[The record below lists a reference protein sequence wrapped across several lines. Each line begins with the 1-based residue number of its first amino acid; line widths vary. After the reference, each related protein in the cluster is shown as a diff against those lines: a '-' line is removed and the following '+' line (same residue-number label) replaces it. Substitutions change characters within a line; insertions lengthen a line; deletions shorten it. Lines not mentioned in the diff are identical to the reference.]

1 VKSASK
7 IITGITGF
15 WNSARR
21 NRHKMIHIA
30 KPLLDEKEIEAVSNV
45 LRSGI
50 IAEGARVGEFEA
62 KFADY
67 IGVEHAVAVNSGTAA
82 LHASLLAH
90 GIGAGDEVITTSFS
104 FIATANSIFFT
115 GAKPV
120 FADIERETFN
130 IDVDSI
136 VDKITPKTKALMP
149 VHLYGHAAQMKAI
162 MDIAE
167 DHKLIVIED
176 ACQAHGAT
184 YGGKKVGSFGTG
196 SFSFYPTKNMTT
208 SEGGMITTDDK
219 RVAERARMIRS
230 HGSKQRYLHEMVGF
244 NLRMTDISAA
254 IGLVQL
260 GKLDDFTLM
269 RQRNARVL
277 SGGLGDIDGIT
288 IPVIK
293 DGCSHVFHQY
303 TIRAEKRDELATM
316 LNRSGIGT
324 GIYYP
329 LPSHKQPVYRDLGY
343 NDNLPECDKAA
354 GEALSLPVHPGVS
367 KDNLKT
373 IVEVIK
379 NWVEAND

>member
-1 VKSASK
+1 
-7 IITGITGF
+7 
-15 WNSARR
+15 
-21 NRHKMIHIA
+21 MIHIA
-30 KPLLDEKEIEAVSNV
+30 KPLLDENEIEAVSNV

-50 IAEGARVGEFEA
+50 IAEGAHVGEFEA
-62 KFADY
+62 TFADY

-104 FIATANSIFFT
+104 FIATANSILFT

-120 FADIERETFN
+120 FADIESETFN
-130 IDVDSI
+130 IDADSI

-219 RVAERARMIRS
+219 RVVERARMIRS
-230 HGSKQRYLHEMVGF
+230 HGSKQRYLHEMVGY

-269 RQRNARVL
+269 RQRNARIL
-277 SGGLGDIDGIT
+277 SGGLGDVDGIT

-303 TIRAEKRDELATM
+303 TIRAEKRDELATI
-316 LNRSGIGT
+316 LNRNGIGT

-329 LPSHKQPVYRDLGY
+329 LPIHKQPVYRDLGY

-367 KDNLKT
+367 KDELKT
-373 IVEVIK
+373 IVECIK

>member
-1 VKSASK
+1 
-7 IITGITGF
+7 
-15 WNSARR
+15 
-21 NRHKMIHIA
+21 MIPIA
-30 KPLLDEKEIEAVSNV
+30 KPLLDENEIEAVSNV

-50 IAEGARVGEFEA
+50 IAEGAHVGEFEA
-62 KFADY
+62 TFADY

-104 FIATANSIFFT
+104 FIATANSILFT

-120 FADIERETFN
+120 FADIESETFN
-130 IDVDSI
+130 IDADSI

-219 RVAERARMIRS
+219 RVVERARMIRS
-230 HGSKQRYLHEMVGF
+230 HGSKQRYLHEMVGY

-269 RQRNARVL
+269 RQRNARIL
-277 SGGLGDIDGIT
+277 SGGLGDVDGIT

-303 TIRAEKRDELATM
+303 TIRAEKRDELATI
-316 LNRSGIGT
+316 LNRNGIGT

-329 LPSHKQPVYRDLGY
+329 LPIHKQPVYRDLGY

-367 KDNLKT
+367 KDELKT
-373 IVEVIK
+373 IVECIK